1 MTCPEGVARRS
12 LALYYFTIEESPEVR
27 STNYRARPGDGLH
40 AIPIYLDRQLLRCY
54 DWMKR
59 RLGLSDELVSKLFR
73 GKDRLTRRG
82 DKH

>member
-1 MTCPEGVARRS
+1 
-12 LALYYFTIEESPEVR
+12 
-27 STNYRARPGDGLH
+27 
-40 AIPIYLDRQLLRCY
+40 
-54 DWMKR
+54 MKR